1 VDYEDTNDISSE
13 SVRYEQPN
21 TQALLEY
28 SRLDNDLQDIYLT
41 LSGKTFDAETTKLV
55 RSRYL
60 KPLMNEV
67 GVSAIL
73 MQLRPYFSR
82 SSTFGSLKSDF
93 INKKI
98 KTTLKNIQRQLLSA
112 VNQRRWELDTAD
124 IEAVHECITTYVAIN
139 INRSKDGTELKALT
153 TSIQSKEVMNQN
165 SKNNNKKLFG
175 MNFRGF

>member
-1 VDYEDTNDISSE
+1 MDYEDVNDISSE

-28 SRLDNDLQDIYLT
+28 SRLDNDLQDIFLT
-41 LSGKTFDAETTKLV
+41 LSGKMFDPNTNKLV
-55 RSRYL
+55 RNKYIQ
-60 KPLMNEV
+60 PLLNEE

-112 VNQRRWELDTAD
+112 VNQRRWNLDLAD
-124 IEAVHECITTYVAIN
+124 IEAVNECITTYVALN
-139 INRSKDGTELKALT
+139 INRSKDGIELKALT
-153 TSIQSKEVMNQN
+153 TSIQSKEVTNQN
-165 SKNNNKKLFG
+165 SGKQKKAFG
-175 MNFRGF
+175 LNFRGF